1 MIVSKDKRI
10 AYVVGEQ
17 LRAMAL
23 ANTQFVKLVGLAEGK
38 RYLIKELNITASGK
52 TLASVGVPLPNLQD
66 YESFIW
72 HIEEVKI

>member
-1 MIVSKDKRI
+1 MIVSKDKRC

-17 LRAMAL
+17 LRAMPL
-23 ANTQFVKLVGLAEGK
+23 PNTRFVKLVGLAEGK
-38 RYLIKELNITASGK
+38 RYHIEELNITASGK
-52 TLASVGVPLPNLQD
+52 TLASVGVALPKLGD